1 MRYLLFPPQPR
12 DRNSL
17 TNPHTDRFGG
27 PGALAFLSHLLPASL
42 SNLPVPGTEAHR
54 PFGSTLSVL
63 LNEEGGILDDCM
75 ITRWGE
81 DRCVAGARIVSPR
94 ERINS

>member
-1 MRYLLFPPQPR
+1 MPHEQRVLTR
-12 DRNSL
+12 DASVS
-17 TNPHTDRFGG
+17 FKG

-42 SNLPVPGTEAHR
+42 ATLPIPGEDAHR

-63 LNEEGGILDDCM
+63 LNEQGGILDDCM

-81 DRCVAGARIVSPR
+81 DRYGANGSA
-94 ERINS
+94 